1 MIDPT
6 ALVISL
12 LQEAFPTVHVSSE
25 IPSGQ
30 GAAPEG
36 DFIAV
41 GRSGGADTAHLMKPE
56 MEIVV
61 WSSSDA
67 KASALAYDC
76 LHTLQKDAKTHPHLT
91 SVSAVTNSR
100 DPWGPEVGRYRI
112 LIDLVVCP

>member
-12 LQEAFPTVHVSSE
+12 LQEAFPAARVSSE
-25 IPSGQ
+25 VPSGQ

-36 DFIAV
+36 DLIIV
-41 GRSGGADTAHLMKPE
+41 GRSGGADTTHLLKPE

-67 KASALAYDC
+67 KSSALAYDC
-76 LHTLQKDAKTHPHLT
+76 LHALQKDAKTHPHLT
-91 SVSAVTNSR
+91 SADAVTNSR

-112 LIDLVVCP
+112 LIDLVICP